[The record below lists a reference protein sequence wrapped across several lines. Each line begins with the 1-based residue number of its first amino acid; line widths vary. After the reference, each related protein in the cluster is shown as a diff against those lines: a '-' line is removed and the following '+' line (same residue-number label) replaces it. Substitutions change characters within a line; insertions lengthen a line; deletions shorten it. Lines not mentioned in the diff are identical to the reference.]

1 LGKALW
7 NSELGVFCATFLNTM
22 HPVLKSLLARA
33 LLFCALVSSL
43 NLVAQPVW
51 QKGPPPL
58 AALSFGNG
66 TFVAGSSDGT
76 LLSSTDT
83 LSWTPH
89 SFTNLSVGGIT
100 FGKNLFVAAGSAGQI
115 LTSPNGNDWTPR
127 LSGTSSNLAAITFGN
142 NQFIAVG
149 KGGELIRSTDGINW
163 TKPSVLLFFPFD
175 FRSVTYAKGLFVA
188 GGTQGVI
195 YTSPDGLDWTY
206 QGTGVSNIIMGLAS
220 DGNQFVA
227 VLDSSASP
235 QNILTSPN
243 GVDWLL
249 RNSGIQEGMYG
260 IAASSS
266 TFVIVGYGGK
276 LATSSDGI
284 TWIVRSSDTTQ
295 LLRGVSYL
303 NGGLFAFGD
312 NGTITVSGSG
322 INWSQTVGS
331 GADSFNQVIYASGKF
346 VTVGQAAL
354 SGAPAAVQ
362 TSVDGLLWRQW
373 NSAINGPL
381 KSVAFGAGKFVAVG
395 AGIFASDD
403 ARTWTAATTPA
414 IADWTKVAYG
424 NGLFVAVGNGSDF
437 PEGVVLTSPDG
448 ITWTHRD
455 FDSFS
460 QFQGLFF
467 GNGKFILLGSGF
479 IATSSDGINWTE
491 RFSDNQYVFNNGAFG
506 NGHFVVLGENFFT
519 THRGVVVTSDDG
531 IKWTEGP
538 ADTYDSLSDVTF
550 ADNLFYL
557 VGAYSGTFKSSVF
570 TTPDGTTLTPLTV
583 PTGAGPLTSVAI
595 GPDRIVAVGQ
605 YGLILTSDFSG
616 TPKLSAF
623 SAFTFSSQTPYQSG
637 RLWNFYGTNASDAPG
652 LFIRVQATTTPVI
665 ESSWADLPGGGFMTR
680 NGAAWT
686 LSTRDVPA
694 GTIYFRAIAAA
705 PGYTDKISDVQ
716 GPVEIGVGIA
726 PISDFKYFT
735 TSPARSNNTWQFT
748 ARETSLFSDQ
758 RLRVQTTTTP
768 TDEASWTDLPGGGA
782 MGHLDS
788 SYSFS
793 TSQVP
798 TGHRYFRVI
807 ASATGFADRISTIL
821 GPIDIVDPLQKVADP
836 VSGTKQINVS
846 TLPSVTQPVEVDVN
860 ALGNSV
866 ITLLMDPDLTTQK
879 IQAALKMAGDA
890 GSLVKLIVEKGKSL
904 ITPELIVAV
913 NSSVELKGTLDGN
926 INLIGKELKTVLQK
940 DPALAGEV
948 ASALMAHGDLQL
960 AINLSQGNLHL
971 SDLLALASDGQ
982 GVLGAEELP
991 PLPPG
996 FPPQA
1001 SQAISREPL
1010 SRILAAAVATDLTG
1024 EMTVTGDYSQSL
1036 DSGLAI
1042 LIGETNAVA
1051 GGSLEYDRLVV
1062 GGTARLSGVI
1072 GFGFVNLRTGT
1083 NDQDSFQPPVGS
1095 VFDVV
1100 IASNI
1105 ITTNLIVRGPVWADG
1120 RHFQWRVVNL
1130 NDGNQA
1136 VRLTTVD
1143 VAPSIAIETG
1153 ATPQIVFPKNYA
1165 GYSLQQSDSLTT
1177 GTWTTMATGTNRV
1190 NIDLTA
1196 STRFFRLIKP

>member
-1 LGKALW
+1 MIV
-7 NSELGVFCATFLNTM
+7 SCATFLMTM
-22 HPVLKSLLARA
+22 HLTLKSVLGRA
-33 LLFCALVSSL
+33 ILFCALISSL
-43 NLVAQPVW
+43 NLIAQPVW

-58 AALSFGNG
+58 SALAFGNG
-66 TFVAGSSDGT
+66 TFVAGSTDST
-76 LLSSTDT
+76 ILSSTDT
-83 LSWTPH
+83 LSWAPH
-89 SFTNLSVGGIT
+89 SFTNFSVGGIA
-100 FGKNLFVAAGSAGQI
+100 FGKSLFVAVGNAGQV
-115 LTSPNGNDWTPR
+115 LTSPNGNDWTAQS
-127 LSGTSSNLAAITFGN
+127 SGTSSNLSAIVFGN

-149 KGGELIRSTDGINW
+149 KGGELIRSLDGITW
-163 TKPSVLLFFPFD
+163 AKPSVLLFFPFD
-175 FRSVTYAKGLFVA
+175 FRAITYAKGLFVA
-188 GGTQGVI
+188 GGTRGVI

-243 GVDWLL
+243 GFDWTL
-249 RNSGIQEGMYG
+249 RDTGIQEGMYG

-276 LATSSDGI
+276 LATSPDGI
-284 TWIVRSSDTTQ
+284 AWTVRASDTTQ
-295 LLRGVSYL
+295 LLRGVSAL
-303 NGGLFAFGD
+303 NGGFYAFGD

-346 VTVGQAAL
+346 VAVGQAAL
-354 SGAPAAVQ
+354 SGASASVQ
-362 TSVDGLLWRQW
+362 TSVDGILWRQW
-373 NSAINGPL
+373 NSAINGTL
-381 KSVAFGAGKFVAVG
+381 KSIAYGAGKFVAVG
-395 AGIFASDD
+395 LGVFISDD
-403 ARTWTAATTPA
+403 ARTWTAVTTPTTA
-414 IADWTKVAYG
+414 EWTKVAFG

-437 PEGVVLTSPDG
+437 PQGTVITSPDG
-448 ITWTHRD
+448 ITWTQRD
-455 FDSFS
+455 FESFS
-460 QFQGLFF
+460 QFQGVFF
-467 GNGKFILLGSGF
+467 GNGKFILTGSGF
-479 IATSSDGINWTE
+479 IASSTDGINWTE
-491 RFSDNQYVFNNGAFG
+491 RFNDNQYVFSNGAFG
-506 NGHFVVLGENFFT
+506 NGHYVVLGENFFT

-538 ADTYDSLSDVTF
+538 ADTYDSLGDVTF
-550 ADNLFYL
+550 AGNLFYL

-570 TTPDGTTLTPLTV
+570 TTPDGTALTPVTV
-583 PTGAGPLTSVAI
+583 PIGAGPLSSIAI
-595 GPDRIVAVGQ
+595 GTDRIVAVGQ

-616 TPKLSAF
+616 TPKLSNF
-623 SAFTFSSQTPYQSG
+623 SAFTFASQTPYQSG
-637 RLWNFYGTNASDAPG
+637 RLWNFYATNASDAPD
-652 LFIRVQATTTPVI
+652 LYLRVQATTTPAV
-665 ESSWADLPGGGFMTR
+665 ESSWTDLPGGGFMTR
-680 NGAAWT
+680 NGAAWS

-705 PGYTDKISDVQ
+705 PGYADKISAVQ

-726 PISDFKYFT
+726 AINDFKYFT

-748 ARETSLFSDQ
+748 AQETSLFSDQ
-758 RLRVQTTTTP
+758 RLRVQSTTTP
-768 TDEASWTDLPGGGA
+768 AEEGSWTDLPGGGI

-793 TSQVP
+793 TQQVP
-798 TGHRYFRVI
+798 TGHRYFRII
-807 ASATGFADRISTIL
+807 ASATGFADRSSTIL
-821 GPIDIVDPLQKVADP
+821 GPIDVVDPLQKVADP

-846 TLPSVTQPVEVDVN
+846 KLPSVTQPVEVDVN
-860 ALGNSV
+860 AIGDSV
-866 ITLLMDPDLTTQK
+866 ITLLMDPDLTSQK
-879 IQAALKMAGDA
+879 IQAVLKMAGDA

-940 DPALAGEV
+940 DPALAGKV

-960 AINLSQGNLHL
+960 ALNLAQGNLHL

-991 PLPPG
+991 PLSAG
-996 FPPQA
+996 LPPQA
-1001 SQAISREPL
+1001 SQATSRDPL
-1010 SRILAAAVATDLTG
+1010 TRVLTAADATDLTG
-1024 EMTVTGDYSQSL
+1024 EMTVTGDYSQSI

-1042 LIGETNAVA
+1042 LIGGTNATA

-1072 GFGFVNLRTGT
+1072 GFGFVNLATGT
-1083 NDQDSFQPPVGS
+1083 NDQDSFQPPIGS

-1100 IASNI
+1100 VASNI

-1120 RHFQWRVVNL
+1120 RHFQWRVINL

-1136 VRLTTVD
+1136 LRLTTVN

-1153 ATPQIVFPKNYA
+1153 ATPQIVFPNNYS
-1165 GYSLQQSDSLTT
+1165 GYALQARDSLTS
-1177 GTWTTMATGTNRV
+1177 GAWTTIASGTNRV
-1190 NIDLTA
+1190 SIDLSA
-1196 STRFFRLIKP
+1196 PSRFFRLIKP